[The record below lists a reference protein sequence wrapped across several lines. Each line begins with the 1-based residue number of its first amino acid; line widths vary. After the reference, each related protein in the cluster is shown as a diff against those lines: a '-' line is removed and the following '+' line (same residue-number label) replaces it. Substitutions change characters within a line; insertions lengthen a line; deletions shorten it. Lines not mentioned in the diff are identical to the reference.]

1 MDDNSKS
8 IENIENLQ
16 LETEIPQKPKKS
28 VLCIKPKNQSD
39 DVQFEAE
46 DLTQKTHQPQVNA
59 I

>member
-28 VLCIKPKNQSD
+28 VLCIKSKNQSD